1 MRSAFAQSWKNIFW
15 PLARQLQ
22 IKRIG
27 AEIELT
33 RPFQRS
39 EFRDSDLF
47 KNPITA
53 PSLEHAAPGDVA
65 KIDNAGYFVIEAEK
79 QFIIL
84 QWLSFR
90 NLHDQSLHQT
100 DTWRKQR
107 WKLAMSKSVACPP
120 PCLPRR
126 NQREG
131 GPNHMRLTIGK
142 KSEMGSCLSA
152 FRQVR

>member
-27 AEIELT
+27 AEIEFT

-65 KIDNAGYFVIEAEK
+65 KIDNARNAVIETEK
-79 QFIIL
+79 QFVFL
-84 QWLSFR
+84 QRFSFRDLHGR
-90 NLHDQSLHQT
+90 NLHQT
-100 DTWRKQR
+100 R
-107 WKLAMSKSVACPP
+107 
-120 PCLPRR
+120 
-126 NQREG
+126 
-131 GPNHMRLTIGK
+131 
-142 KSEMGSCLSA
+142 
-152 FRQVR
+152 